1 VRRGFAIYLIATFVS
16 MALVAY
22 SQEVTPPLP
31 APSTTTV
38 VDSPDSKATLSSLR
52 LKPNVVRA
60 GENAKATVTLSA
72 AAPEGGLLAKLSSS
86 NPQVGDV
93 DPSVTID
100 TGSRSAT
107 VIISTSPTSASS
119 ISISPV
125 SYRFTPA
132 FVQPASSAQYPEE
145 TTSPDSGDCPD
156 ENANGICDDE
166 ETSPPKSTPPE
177 NTPPENTPPENTPP
191 ENTPPE
197 NTPSAPE
204 NTPPENT
211 PPENTPP
218 ENTPPG
224 DDCADVNEN
233 GICDVKE
240 HTQRPEAKSVKQTVE
255 VKITA
260 SLKGVTRS
268 ATLTVKGV

>member
-132 FVQPASSAQYPEE
+132 FLQPASSAQYDEG

-166 ETSPPKSTPPE
+166 ETSPPKSTPPA
-177 NTPPENTPPENTPP
+177 PENTPPES
-191 ENTPPE
+191 
-197 NTPSAPE
+197 TPSAPE

>member
-1 VRRGFAIYLIATFVS
+1 VRRGFAICLIAAFVS

-38 VDSPDSKATLSSLR
+38 VESADSKATLSSLR
-52 LKPNVVRA
+52 LKPNEVRA
-60 GENAKATVTLSA
+60 GDNAKATVTLSA
-72 AAPEGGLLAKLSSS
+72 AAPAGGVLAKLSSS

-125 SYRFTPA
+125 SYRFSPA

-145 TTSPDSGDCPD
+145 TTSPDSGPCLD
-156 ENANGICDDE
+156 ENANGVCDDE
-166 ETSPPKSTPPE
+166 EKSPPKNTPPESTPPE
-177 NTPPENTPPENTPP
+177 STPPESTPSASQNAPPES
-191 ENTPPE
+191 
-197 NTPSAPE
+197 TPSAPQ
-204 NTPPENT
+204 NA
-211 PPENTPP
+211 PP

-233 GICDVKE
+233 GVCDVKD

>member
-1 VRRGFAIYLIATFVS
+1 MRRGFAIYLIATFVS
-16 MALVAY
+16 MAVVAY

-38 VDSPDSKATLSSLR
+38 VESPDSKATLSSLR
-52 LKPNVVRA
+52 LKPNEVRA

-72 AAPEGGLLAKLSSS
+72 AAPAGGVLAKLSSS
-86 NPQVGDV
+86 HPQVGDV

-156 ENANGICDDE
+156 ENANDICDDA
-166 ETSPPKSTPPE
+166 ETSPPKG
-177 NTPPENTPPENTPP
+177 
-191 ENTPPE
+191 
-197 NTPSAPE
+197 TPSAPE
-204 NTPPENT
+204 NNPPENA
-211 PPENTPP
+211 PP

-233 GICDVKE
+233 GVCDVKE
-240 HTQRPEAKSVKQTVE
+240 HTQPPDAKSVKQTVE

>member
-1 VRRGFAIYLIATFVS
+1 VRRGFAIYLIAIFVS
-16 MALVAY
+16 IAFVAY
-22 SQEVTPPLP
+22 SQEVTRPLL

-38 VDSPDSKATLSSLR
+38 VESADSKATLSSLR
-52 LKPNVVRA
+52 LKPNEVRA

-72 AAPEGGLLAKLSSS
+72 AAPAGGVLAKLSSS
-86 NPQVGDV
+86 NPQVGHV

-107 VIISTSPTSASS
+107 VIVSTSPTSTSS
-119 ISISPV
+119 ISVSPV
-125 SYRFTPA
+125 SYRFSPA
-132 FVQPASSAQYPEE
+132 FVQPASSAQYDKK
-145 TTSPDSGDCPD
+145 TTPPDGDCPD
-156 ENANGICDDE
+156 ENANGICNDE
-166 ETSPPKSTPPE
+166 EMSPPES
-177 NTPPENTPPENTPP
+177 
-191 ENTPPE
+191 
-197 NTPSAPE
+197 TPSAPE
-204 NTPPENT
+204 NTPPENI
-211 PPENTPP
+211 PSAPENTPPESTPSAP

-233 GICDVKE
+233 GVCDVKE
-240 HTQRPEAKSVKQTVE
+240 HTQRPDAKSVKQTVE

>member
-1 VRRGFAIYLIATFVS
+1 MRRGFAIYLIATFVS

-38 VDSPDSKATLSSLR
+38 VESPDSKATLSSLR
-52 LKPNVVRA
+52 LKPNEVRA
-60 GENAKATVTLSA
+60 GENAKATVILSA

-166 ETSPPKSTPPE
+166 ETSPSKSTPSAPE
-177 NTPPENTPPENTPP
+177 NNLPESTPP
-191 ENTPPE
+191 
-197 NTPSAPE
+197 APE
-204 NTPPENT
+204 NTPPENA
-211 PPENTPP
+211 PP

-233 GICDVKE
+233 GVCDVKE
-240 HTQRPEAKSVKQTVE
+240 HTQRPEAKSVKQNVE

>member
-16 MALVAY
+16 IAFVAY
-22 SQEVTPPLP
+22 SQEVTRPLL

-38 VDSPDSKATLSSLR
+38 LESADSKATLSSLR
-52 LKPNVVRA
+52 LKPNEVRA

-72 AAPEGGLLAKLSSS
+72 SAPAGGVLAKLSSS

-100 TGSRSAT
+100 RGNRSAT
-107 VIISTSPTSASS
+107 VIISTSPTAASS

-125 SYRFTPA
+125 SYRFLPA
-132 FVQPASSAQYPEE
+132 FVQPASSAQYP
-145 TTSPDSGDCPD
+145 D
-156 ENANGICDDE
+156 
-166 ETSPPKSTPPE
+166 ETSPHENTSPENTSPENTSLPENTSPENTPPPESTPPE
-177 NTPPENTPPENTPP
+177 NTPPHENTSPENTSP
-191 ENTPPE
+191 ESTPHE
-197 NTPSAPE
+197 STPHES
-204 NTPPENT
+204 
-211 PPENTPP
+211 
-218 ENTPPG
+218 TPPG
-224 DDCADVNEN
+224 DDCADVTEN
-233 GICDVKE
+233 GVCDVKE
-240 HTQRPEAKSVKQTVE
+240 HTQPPEEKSVKQTVE

>member
-1 VRRGFAIYLIATFVS
+1 VRRGFAIYLIAIFVS
-16 MALVAY
+16 IAFVAY
-22 SQEVTPPLP
+22 SQEVTRPLL

-38 VDSPDSKATLSSLR
+38 VESADSKATLSSLR
-52 LKPNVVRA
+52 LKPNEVRA

-72 AAPEGGLLAKLSSS
+72 SAPAGGVLAKLSSS

-100 TGSRSAT
+100 RGNRSAT
-107 VIISTSPTSASS
+107 VIISTSPTAASS

-125 SYRFTPA
+125 SYRFLPA
-132 FVQPASSAQYPEE
+132 FVQPASSAQYP
-145 TTSPDSGDCPD
+145 G
-156 ENANGICDDE
+156 
-166 ETSPPKSTPPE
+166 ETSPPESTPPPEHAPPPESTPPE
-177 NTPPENTPPENTPP
+177 S
-191 ENTPPE
+191 
-197 NTPSAPE
+197 TPSAPE
-204 NTPPENT
+204 HTPHES
-211 PPENTPP
+211 
-218 ENTPPG
+218 TPPG

-233 GICDVKE
+233 GVCDVKE
-240 HTQRPEAKSVKQTVE
+240 HTQPPEAKSVKQTVE

>member
-22 SQEVTPPLP
+22 SQEVTRPLP

-38 VDSPDSKATLSSLR
+38 VESPDSKATLSSLR
-52 LKPNVVRA
+52 LKPNEVRA

-72 AAPEGGLLAKLSSS
+72 AAPEGGVLAKLSSS

-119 ISISPV
+119 ISVSPV
-125 SYRFTPA
+125 SYRFSTA
-132 FVQPASSAQYPEE
+132 FVQPASSAQYDEE
-145 TTSPDSGDCPD
+145 TTSPDSDCLD
-156 ENANGICDDE
+156 ENANGLCDDE
-166 ETSPPKSTPPE
+166 ETSPPKNTPSARENAPPE
-177 NTPPENTPPENTPP
+177 S
-191 ENTPPE
+191 
-197 NTPSAPE
+197 TPSAPE
-204 NTPPENT
+204 TA
-211 PPENTPP
+211 PP

-233 GICDVKE
+233 GVCDVKD
-240 HTQRPEAKSVKQTVE
+240 HTQSPEAKSVKQTVE

>member
-22 SQEVTPPLP
+22 SQEVSRPLP
-31 APSTTTV
+31 TPSITTV
-38 VDSPDSKATLSSLR
+38 VESADSKATLSSLR
-52 LKPNVVRA
+52 LKPNEVRA

-72 AAPEGGLLAKLSSS
+72 AAPAGGVLAKLSSS
-86 NPQVGDV
+86 NPQVGHV

-119 ISISPV
+119 ISVSPV
-125 SYRFTPA
+125 SYRFSPA
-132 FVQPASSAQYPEE
+132 FVQPASSAQYDKK
-145 TTSPDSGDCPD
+145 TTPPDGDCPD
-156 ENANGICDDE
+156 ENANGICNDE
-166 ETSPPKSTPPE
+166 ETSPPES
-177 NTPPENTPPENTPP
+177 
-191 ENTPPE
+191 
-197 NTPSAPE
+197 TPSA
-204 NTPPENT
+204 
-211 PPENTPP
+211 P

-233 GICDVKE
+233 GVCDVKE
-240 HTQRPEAKSVKQTVE
+240 HTQRPDAKSVKQTVE

>member
-1 VRRGFAIYLIATFVS
+1 VRKGFAIYLIATFVS
-16 MALVAY
+16 IAFVAY
-22 SQEVTPPLP
+22 SQEVTRPLL

-38 VDSPDSKATLSSLR
+38 VESADSKATLSSLR
-52 LKPNVVRA
+52 LKPNEVRA

-72 AAPEGGLLAKLSSS
+72 SAPAGGVLAKLSSS

-100 TGSRSAT
+100 RGNRSAT
-107 VIISTSPTSASS
+107 VIISTSPTAASS

-125 SYRFTPA
+125 SYRFLPA
-132 FVQPASSAQYPEE
+132 FVQPASSAQYP
-145 TTSPDSGDCPD
+145 G
-156 ENANGICDDE
+156 
-166 ETSPPKSTPPE
+166 ETSPPESTPPPE
-177 NTPPENTPPENTPP
+177 HTPPES
-191 ENTPPE
+191 
-197 NTPSAPE
+197 TPSAPE
-204 NTPPENT
+204 NTPHES
-211 PPENTPP
+211 
-218 ENTPPG
+218 TPPG

-233 GICDVKE
+233 GVCDVKE
-240 HTQRPEAKSVKQTVE
+240 HTQPPEAKSVKQTVE

>member
-1 VRRGFAIYLIATFVS
+1 MRRGFAIYLIATFVS

-22 SQEVTPPLP
+22 SQEVTRPLL

-38 VDSPDSKATLSSLR
+38 VESPDSKATLSSLR
-52 LKPNVVRA
+52 LKPNKVRA

-72 AAPEGGLLAKLSSS
+72 AAPEGGVLAKLSSS

-119 ISISPV
+119 ISVSPV
-125 SYRFTPA
+125 SYRFSPA
-132 FVQPASSAQYPEE
+132 FVQPASSAQY
-145 TTSPDSGDCPD
+145 
-156 ENANGICDDE
+156 DE
-166 ETSPPKSTPPE
+166 ET
-177 NTPPENTPPENTPP
+177 
-191 ENTPPE
+191 
-197 NTPSAPE
+197 
-204 NTPPENT
+204 
-211 PPENTPP
+211 
-218 ENTPPG
+218 TPPG

-233 GICDVKE
+233 GVCDVKE

>member
-1 VRRGFAIYLIATFVS
+1 VRRGFAIYLIAAFVS

-22 SQEVTPPLP
+22 SQEVTPPPL
-31 APSTTTV
+31 APSPTTV
-38 VDSPDSKATLSSLR
+38 VDSPDSKATLSSLS
-52 LKPNVVRA
+52 LKPNEVRA

-72 AAPEGGLLAKLSSS
+72 AAPVGGVLAKLSSS
-86 NPQVGDV
+86 HPQVGDV

-100 TGSRSAT
+100 TGNKSAT
-107 VIISTSPTSASS
+107 VIISTSPTSTSS
-119 ISISPV
+119 ISVSPV
-125 SYRFTPA
+125 SYRSSPDFA
-132 FVQPASSAQYPEE
+132 QAASSAQYDEK
-145 TTSPDSGDCPD
+145 TTSPDSDCLD

-166 ETSPPKSTPPE
+166 ETSPPKSTPPKS
-177 NTPPENTPPENTPP
+177 TPP
-191 ENTPPE
+191 
-197 NTPSAPE
+197 A
-204 NTPPENT
+204 
-211 PPENTPP
+211 P

-233 GICDVKE
+233 GVCDVKE

-260 SLKGVTRS
+260 SLRGVTRS

>member
-16 MALVAY
+16 IAFVAY
-22 SQEVTPPLP
+22 SQEVTRPLL

-38 VDSPDSKATLSSLR
+38 VESADSKATLSSLR
-52 LKPNVVRA
+52 LKPNEVRA

-72 AAPEGGLLAKLSSS
+72 SAPAGGVLAKLSSS

-100 TGSRSAT
+100 RGNRSAT
-107 VIISTSPTSASS
+107 VIIATSPTAASS

-125 SYRFTPA
+125 SYRFLPA

-145 TTSPDSGDCPD
+145 TSPPESTPSAPENTSP
-156 ENANGICDDE
+156 EN
-166 ETSPPKSTPPE
+166 TSPAPE
-177 NTPPENTPPENTPP
+177 NTPPES
-191 ENTPPE
+191 
-197 NTPSAPE
+197 TPSAPE
-204 NTPPENT
+204 NTPHESTPSAPESTPSAPENT
-211 PPENTPP
+211 PH

-233 GICDVKE
+233 GVCDVKE
-240 HTQRPEAKSVKQTVE
+240 HTQPPEAKSVKQTVE

>member
-16 MALVAY
+16 IAFVAY
-22 SQEVTPPLP
+22 SQEVTRPLL

-38 VDSPDSKATLSSLR
+38 VESADSKATLSSLR
-52 LKPNVVRA
+52 LKPNEVRA

-72 AAPEGGLLAKLSSS
+72 SAPAGGVLAKLSSS

-100 TGSRSAT
+100 RGNRSAT
-107 VIISTSPTSASS
+107 VIISTSPTAASS

-125 SYRFTPA
+125 SYRFLPA
-132 FVQPASSAQYPEE
+132 FVQPASSAQYP
-145 TTSPDSGDCPD
+145 G
-156 ENANGICDDE
+156 
-166 ETSPPKSTPPE
+166 ETSPPESTPPPEHTPPPESTPPPEHTSPEHTSPEHTPPESTPPE
-177 NTPPENTPPENTPP
+177 S
-191 ENTPPE
+191 
-197 NTPSAPE
+197 TPSAPE
-204 NTPPENT
+204 NTPHES
-211 PPENTPP
+211 
-218 ENTPPG
+218 TPPG

-233 GICDVKE
+233 GVCDVKE
-240 HTQRPEAKSVKQTVE
+240 HTQPPEAKSVKQTVE

>member
-1 VRRGFAIYLIATFVS
+1 MRRGFAIYLIATFVS

-22 SQEVTPPLP
+22 SQEVTRPLL

-38 VDSPDSKATLSSLR
+38 VESSESKVTLSSLR
-52 LKPNVVRA
+52 LKPNEVRA

-72 AAPEGGLLAKLSSS
+72 AAPEGGVLAELSSS

-107 VIISTSPTSASS
+107 VTISTSPKSASL
-119 ISISPV
+119 ISVLPV
-125 SYRFTPA
+125 SYSFSPA
-132 FVQPASSAQYPEE
+132 LVQPASSAQYDPE
-145 TTSPDSGDCPD
+145 TTPPDGDCPD

-166 ETSPPKSTPPE
+166 ETSPPKSTPSAPE
-177 NTPPENTPPENTPP
+177 NAPPES
-191 ENTPPE
+191 
-197 NTPSAPE
+197 TPSAPE
-204 NTPPENT
+204 NTPPEK
-211 PPENTPP
+211 
-218 ENTPPG
+218 TPPG
-224 DDCADVNEN
+224 DDCADVSEN
-233 GICDVKE
+233 GVCDAKD
-240 HTQRPEAKSVKQTVE
+240 HTQSPEAKSVKQTVE

-268 ATLTVKGV
+268 AKLTVKGV